1 MTCVLSKISNLK
13 ENSGEKNEPL
23 VPSQPLPEFVFM
35 IKSFISKK
43 RLAYNASTGGIY

>member
-1 MTCVLSKISNLK
+1 MNLWSYK
-13 ENSGEKNEPL
+13 TL

-35 IKSFISKK
+35 INSLISKN